1 MKGRTNISG
10 GGMDINADVEN
21 FTVASGSNVTAG
33 NFVQYKNEKSDRKYD
48 TNTGCNENLKG
59 FAESGNEAPKII
71 PCGNDKYVRRYKNKS
86 DYNLYWF
93 NLIDVRSGLRVLSTV
108 SVSSKNIP
116 GCCLLSDG
124 NIALYYM
131 VEENKFTIEIYNIES
146 TFFLVNTYEF
156 SNENIGEEEQIHATQ
171 LENGDIIFAKYG
183 NCIICNYHN
192 GEITKNEYL
201 NLEINK
207 KLNIRDDEK
216 EVIDGDN
223 DWNMYSVGENSFL
236 IFPKFSNTSY
246 LCLISIIESAAYMI
260 DSMVVAYQ
268 SKFLNLALWGNAF
281 GISGKVLF
289 SDGKKSGYVDASNRN
304 AKEYFYTKIYY
315 KKNDRIMQTQSIDL
329 LETARDSFLDLDSN
343 LFKSCDTSSSG
354 TAQYVKEDVFY
365 VALTPQYN
373 YSLNKKSRTAIYRAE
388 YNQSSGM
395 FNTSNIVTF
404 DGDSSLYKF
413 GYGQFFES
421 NSGDVYYLYET
432 NAEGDLSKSGRWIM
446 KMTYKN
452 GILEIGEN
460 TGMVENYTGS
470 GAAIGVAKQSGKAGD
485 VIEVY
490 TPKV

>member
-1 MKGRTNISG
+1 
-10 GGMDINADVEN
+10 
-21 FTVASGSNVTAG
+21 
-33 NFVQYKNEKSDRKYD
+33 
-48 TNTGCNENLKG
+48 
-59 FAESGNEAPKII
+59 
-71 PCGNDKYVRRYKNKS
+71 
-86 DYNLYWF
+86 
-93 NLIDVRSGLRVLSTV
+93 
-108 SVSSKNIP
+108 
-116 GCCLLSDG
+116 
-124 NIALYYM
+124 M